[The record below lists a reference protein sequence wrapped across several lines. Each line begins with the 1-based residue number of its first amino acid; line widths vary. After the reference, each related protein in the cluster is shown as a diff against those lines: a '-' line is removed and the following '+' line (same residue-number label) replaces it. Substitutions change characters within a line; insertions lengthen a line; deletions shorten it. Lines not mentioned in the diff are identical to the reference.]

1 MKTSEVLRQAR
12 KLIEKPEHW
21 TQGANARKANGLLC
35 SVDATDAVC
44 FCLNGAIHRRMRL
57 GDYSSCGSACGALCR
72 VAGGSFIEFNDAPG
86 RAHAE
91 VLDLLDRTI
100 AAEEVRERLAAGEP
114 LHRIEAGL
122 DLRDNLPQN

>member
-21 TQGANARKANGLLC
+21 TRGANARKANGLQC
-35 SVDATDAVC
+35 SPNSIEAFC
-44 FCLNGAIHRRMRL
+44 FCSNGAL
-57 GDYSSCGSACGALCR
+57 SR
-72 VAGGSFIEFNDAPG
+72 VAPVFEDYNPAYLALTRVCGDSFISFNDAPG
-86 RAHAE
+86 RTHAE

>member
-21 TQGANARKANGLLC
+21 TRGANARKANGLQC
-35 SVDATDAVC
+35 SPNSIEAFC
-44 FCLNGAIHRRMRL
+44 FCSNGAL
-57 GDYSSCGSACGALCR
+57 SR
-72 VAGGSFIEFNDAPG
+72 VAPVFEDYNPAYLALTRG
-86 RAHAE
+86 RTHAE

-114 LHRIEAGL
+114 LHRIEADL